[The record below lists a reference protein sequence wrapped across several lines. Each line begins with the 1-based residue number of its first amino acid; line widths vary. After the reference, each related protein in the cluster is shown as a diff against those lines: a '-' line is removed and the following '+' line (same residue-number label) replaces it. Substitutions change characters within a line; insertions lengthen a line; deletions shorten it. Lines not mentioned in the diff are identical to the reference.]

1 MVFADGNLTVSARG
15 EDQEISATMD
25 TLNTQGEPGRTALNL
40 KYLLEYLSGKQ
51 GIVIVSQYDKMG
63 PLVFQYQ
70 NSPRVL
76 IMPMFVEW
84 GDEKPTAA
92 EKVEPEPETIEENPE
107 VKPEEELES
116 SLEEEATEA
125 EEEPEPVAAAPTE
138 TPAKRKRKR

>member
-1 MVFADGNLTVSARG
+1 
-15 EDQEISATMD
+15 MD
-25 TLNTQGEPGRTALNL
+25 TLNTQGEPGRMALNHT
-40 KYLLEYLSGKQ
+40 YLLDFLSGKQ
-51 GIVIVSQYDKMG
+51 GIVIVSQYDKTG

-76 IMPMFVEW
+76 IMPMFVQW

-107 VKPEEELES
+107 VEPEGELES
-116 SLEEEATEA
+116 SLDTEEEAAEA
-125 EEEPEPVAAAPTE
+125 AEEPEPVAAAPTE